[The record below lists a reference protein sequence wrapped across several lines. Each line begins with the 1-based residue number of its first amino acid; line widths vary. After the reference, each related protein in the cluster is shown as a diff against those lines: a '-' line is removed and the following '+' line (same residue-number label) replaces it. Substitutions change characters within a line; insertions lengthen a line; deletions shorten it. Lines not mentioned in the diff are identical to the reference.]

1 MDDNGWGWMYDYM
14 MERFEK
20 MYLDHRKGWSR
31 LDTSGWAE
39 VARLADILCKA
50 DGIARSKVML
60 RIPDDCDDDLM
71 DPCDIMEE
79 FSSGSVEDVFYERQE
94 RHGGKLYS
102 VFMAPDDLAGRF
114 FAKALSLGYEGR
126 LVNSGAQVGG

>member
-20 MYLDHRKGWSR
+20 MYLDHRKGWR
-31 LDTSGWAE
+31 CLDSSDWAE
-39 VARLADILCKA
+39 VARLAGILCHA

-60 RIPDDCDDDLM
+60 RIPDGCADELM
-71 DPCDIMEE
+71 DPCDIMEG

-114 FAKALSLGYEGR
+114 LAKALSLGYEGK
-126 LVNSGAQVGG
+126 LVKSGARVGG

>member
-20 MYLDHRKGWSR
+20 MYLDHRKGWR
-31 LDTSGWAE
+31 CLDSSDWAE
-39 VARLADILCKA
+39 VARLAGILCHA

-60 RIPDDCDDDLM
+60 RIPDGCADELM
-71 DPCDIMEE
+71 DPCDIMDG
-79 FSSGSVEDVFYERQE
+79 FSSGSVEDVFYEREEQ
-94 RHGGKLYS
+94 HGGRRYS

-114 FAKALSLGYEGR
+114 LAKALSLGYEGK
-126 LVNSGAQVGG
+126 LVKSGARVGG

>member
-20 MYLDHRKGWSR
+20 MYLDHRKGWR
-31 LDTSGWAE
+31 CLDSSDWAE
-39 VARLADILCKA
+39 VARLAGILCHA

-60 RIPDDCDDDLM
+60 RIPDGCADDLM

-114 FAKALSLGYEGR
+114 LAKALSLGYEGK
-126 LVNSGAQVGG
+126 LVKSGARVGG